1 MQFTEEILSLER
13 VLFYS
18 APAEHSPTP
27 FVIPENC
34 HVIEV
39 LTGGVV
45 FFGKGSQRRA
55 YRRGTI
61 FWHVPGDK
69 TIFDTTRDEPYRC
82 IVFRFASKSAARV
95 APRVSSWRGSSQ
107 ALDDFIKQSHSA
119 FFATGNT
126 PEQLK
131 TISAYCLSELLMH
144 ALSLKNMD
152 ANSLIGQTPQAD
164 EVLLRNIL
172 MYIENNIAA
181 DLSSQS
187 LSEKLKIP
195 RNKLF
200 ALFSSFLNV
209 TFWDYI
215 TGKRF
220 DQARLLL
227 ESSDIPIKE
236 VAALCGFERVEVF
249 HRSFV
254 KRFGCTPKNYR
265 LNAKPYHDFTESIKK
280 S

>member
-82 IVFRFASKSAARV
+82 IVFRFAANSAERV
-95 APRVSSWRGSSQ
+95 APRVSSWRGSSE
-107 ALDDFIKQSHSA
+107 ALDDFIRQSRSA
-119 FFATGNT
+119 FFAAGNT
-126 PEQLK
+126 PEQIK

-152 ANSLIGQTPQAD
+152 AKSLIGQTPQAD
-164 EVLLRNIL
+164 EVVLRNIL
-172 MYIENNIAA
+172 MYIENNLAA

-200 ALFSSFLNV
+200 ALFSKFLN
-209 TFWDYI
+209 TSLLDYI
-215 TGKRF
+215 TAKRF
-220 DQARLLL
+220 DQARQLL

-236 VAALCGFERVEVF
+236 VAALCGFEHVEVF

-254 KRFGCTPKNYR
+254 RRFGCTPKKYR
-265 LNAKPYHDFTESIKK
+265 LNARPYHDFPELKEK
-280 S
+280 L

>member
-1 MQFTEEILSLER
+1 MNFADNILSLAR
-13 VLFYS
+13 VMFYS

-27 FVIPENC
+27 FVIPENT
-34 HVIEV
+34 HIIEM

-45 FFGKGSQRRA
+45 FFGDGDEKRA

-82 IVFRFASKSAARV
+82 IVFRFAAKSAERI
-95 APRVSSWRGSSQ
+95 APRVSSWRGSSE
-107 ALDDFIKQSHSA
+107 ALDDFIRQSHSA
-119 FFATGNT
+119 FFATGDS
-126 PEQLK
+126 PEQAK
-131 TISAYCLSELLMH
+131 TVSAYCLGELLMH

-152 ANSLIGQTPQAD
+152 GKSMIGQTPQAN
-164 EVLLRNIL
+164 EVILRNIL
-172 MYIENNIAA
+172 MYIENNLAD
-181 DLSSQS
+181 DLSSYT
-187 LSEKLKIP
+187 LAEKFKLP

-200 ALFSSFLNV
+200 ALFSKFMNTSLQG
-209 TFWDYI
+209 YI

-227 ESSDIPIKE
+227 ESSNMPIKE
-236 VAALCGFERVEVF
+236 VAALCGFEHVEVF
-249 HRSFV
+249 HRSFA

-265 LNAKPYHDFTESIKK
+265 LNALPYIDLKK